1 LLPNPQNEAKVLTN
15 HPQMLSNLPS
25 NPFQS
30 FIESRKAKGISSS
43 SLNYYRI
50 VLSRAFWGIGNPY
63 NAKPKDITAY
73 LNTIPPN
80 KNGLSTRH
88 AYRRVLRT
96 FYGWL
101 EKVYDFPNPINKV
114 EAPPLP
120 NVIMPTLRLNQIK
133 EIIKTQST
141 KGKAII
147 MLATASGLRRSE
159 LANVKIEDIDWQDD
173 RIRTLGKGRKE
184 AYAPIGFSAPF
195 IKQWMTES
203 DKTSGSLFELM
214 DCTLIIGQKGLGVS
228 GRIPPF
234 YSVS

>member
-1 LLPNPQNEAKVLTN
+1 MDKASNEEILASKSCN
-15 HPQMLSNLPS
+15 
-25 NPFQS
+25 
-30 FIESRKAKGISSS
+30 EKGE
-43 SLNYYRI
+43 
-50 VLSRAFWGIGNPY
+50 AW
-63 NAKPKDITAY
+63 NA
-73 LNTIPPN
+73 
-80 KNGLSTRH
+80 
-88 AYRRVLRT
+88 
-96 FYGWL
+96 
-101 EKVYDFPNPINKV
+101 
-114 EAPPLP
+114 
-120 NVIMPTLRLNQIK
+120 
-133 EIIKTQST
+133 